1 MLLERCHMSNWWS
14 TSGKFLFMSALIHD
28 TWQHCNN
35 YNSPPTQMS
44 NTPNLSRVV
53 FTSRQIE
60 SSCDQ
65 NQKWGQGTWSVVL
78 EVRGWQEQRGGGG
91 LKKLAKRL
99 HWIWWR
105 QFILARVDWTACRS
119 VRERQRKYL
128 SAMRKNKWAT
138 DEIYVI
144 PKAMRRNKC
153 ATHVTFVVL

>member
-78 EVRGWQEQRGGGG
+78 EVRGWQEQRGGGRFEEVG
-91 LKKLAKRL
+91 QKTSLDLMEAVHPGKSWLDCLQISSQETEK
-99 HWIWWR
+99 I
-105 QFILARVDWTACRS
+105 S
-119 VRERQRKYL
+119 L
-128 SAMRKNKWAT
+128 SHEEKQVGYRWN
-138 DEIYVI
+138 I
-144 PKAMRRNKC
+144 C
-153 ATHVTFVVL
+153 HS

>member
-78 EVRGWQEQRGGGG
+78 EVRGWQEQRGGGV
-91 LKKLAKRL
+91 
-99 HWIWWR
+99 WR
-105 QFILARVDWTACRS
+105 SWPKDFIGSDGGSSSWQELIG
-119 VRERQRKYL
+119 L
-128 SAMRKNKWAT
+128 SADQFARDRENISQPWGKTSGLQMKYMSFLKPWGET
-138 DEIYVI
+138 S
-144 PKAMRRNKC
+144 
-153 ATHVTFVVL
+153 VLLM

>member
-14 TSGKFLFMSALIHD
+14 TSGKFLFVSALIHD
-28 TWQHCNN
+28 TWQHYNN
-35 YNSPPTQMS
+35 YNSPPYANVRYTQ
-44 NTPNLSRVV
+44 P
-53 FTSRQIE
+53 E
-60 SSCDQ
+60 SGCLHQQADWVQLWPEPEMGPRGLIS
-65 NQKWGQGTWSVVL
+65 GTRSKRL
-78 EVRGWQEQRGGGG
+78 TGAREGGG

-153 ATHVTFVVL
+153 ATYVTFVVL